1 MQLHQ
6 AFNISRGDVVAFIG
20 AGGKTATLLRLGD
33 ELANKGWR
41 VLATTTTTLSNDK
54 LALMPRAMSTY
65 AGERAI
71 SDALT
76 EHGFVFLY
84 DAIKKGEAYGAKP
97 SWIVRLMDAAD
108 SDVMLIEADEADGL
122 PIKAPY
128 EHEPIFPPETSL
140 VVPMVS
146 LSALGSPLDDAHVYN
161 ANAITERYGFPLGG
175 TIRAAWVAQILR
187 DESLGLKGIPNK
199 ARVVAYLNGTH
210 TTQYGRSRA
219 RLIAKLALKNSRL
232 SSVVIGNA
240 RSSEPVYEIQR
251 PIGAIVLAAGLS
263 SRMGQPKVLLPWADE
278 KTIIEH
284 IVDQLI
290 RARIDHIS
298 VITGHFANEV
308 KAQLAPYD
316 VHVVY
321 NRAYRTGEMLSSIK
335 TGLRTMPSEIA
346 ASLIVLGDQPRL
358 NARVLNDIQSHYAEQ
373 GADLLMPS
381 YQMRRGHPILI
392 GRRYW
397 HEILMLNDKHTLR
410 DFIGKHE
417 DDIHYVPVESDS
429 ILRDVDT
436 PQDYADERWRAGL
449 K

>member
-1 MQLHQ
+1 MRLYQ

-20 AGGKTATLLRLGD
+20 AGGKTTTLLRLGE
-33 ELANKGWR
+33 ELVSRGWR

-54 LALMPRAMSTY
+54 LVLMPHAISTY

-71 SDALT
+71 SDALS

-84 DAIKKGEAYGAKP
+84 DAIKKGEVYGAKP
-97 SWIVRLMDAAD
+97 SWIVRLMDAVD
-108 SDVMLIEADEADGL
+108 SDVMLIEADEANGL

-128 EHEPIFPPETSL
+128 EYEPIFPPETSL
-140 VVPMVS
+140 VVPIVS
-146 LSALGSPLDDAHVYN
+146 LSALGSPLDEGHVYN
-161 ANAITERYGFPLGG
+161 ASAIHERYGFPLGG

-187 DESLGLKGIPNK
+187 DESLGLKGIPHK
-199 ARVVAYLNGTH
+199 ARVVAYLNGTQH
-210 TTQYGRSRA
+210 SQYGRSRA

-240 RSSEPVYEIQR
+240 RGLEPVYEIQR
-251 PIGAIVLAAGLS
+251 PLGAIVLAAGLS
-263 SRMGQPKVLLPWADE
+263 SRMGQPKVLLPWADN

-298 VITGHFANEV
+298 VVTGHFANEV

-316 VHVVY
+316 VHITY

-335 TGLRTMPSEIA
+335 TGLRGMPAEISA
-346 ASLIVLGDQPRL
+346 CLIVLGDQPRL
-358 NARVLNDIQSHYAEQ
+358 NARVLSDIQNHYAEQ
-373 GADLLMPS
+373 GGDLLIPS
-381 YQMRRGHPILI
+381 YQMRRGHPILV
-392 GRRYW
+392 GRKYW
-397 HEILMLNDKHTLR
+397 HDILTLNDKHTLR
-410 DFIGKHE
+410 DFTSKHE
-417 DDIHYVPVESDS
+417 DDIQYVPVESDS

-436 PQDYADERWRAGL
+436 PEDYADELWRAGL

>member
-20 AGGKTATLLRLGD
+20 AGGKTTTLLRLGE
-33 ELANKGWR
+33 ELAQLGWR

-65 AGERAI
+65 VGEHAI
-71 SDALT
+71 SDALS
-76 EHGFVFLY
+76 EHGLVFLY
-84 DAIKKGEAYGAKP
+84 DAIKKGDAYGAKP
-97 SWIVRLMDAAD
+97 SWIVRLMDAVD
-108 SDVMLIEADEADGL
+108 SDVMLIEADEANGL
-122 PIKAPY
+122 PLKAPY

-140 VVPMVS
+140 VVPIVS
-146 LSALGSPLDDAHVYN
+146 LSALGLALDNTNVYN
-161 ANAITERYGFPLGG
+161 AHAIAERYGFPLGG

-187 DESLGLKGIPNK
+187 DESLGLKGIPTK
-199 ARVVAYLNGTH
+199 ARVVAYLNGTQ
-210 TTQYGRSRA
+210 TSPYGRTRA

-240 RSSEPVYEIQR
+240 RASEPVYEVQR
-251 PIGAIVLAAGLS
+251 PIAAVVLAAGLS
-263 SRMGQPKVLLPWADE
+263 SRMGQPKVLMPWIDH

-284 IVDQLI
+284 IVEQLI
-290 RARIDHIS
+290 RARIEHIT
-298 VITGHFANEV
+298 VVTGHYAAEV

-316 VHVVY
+316 VHIVY

-335 TGLRTMPSEIA
+335 AGLRTLPNEIT

-358 NARVLNDIQSHYAEQ
+358 NARVLNDIQVHYAEQ
-373 GADLLMPS
+373 GGDLLIPS

-397 HEILMLNDKHTLR
+397 QEILMLNDKHTLR
-410 DFIGKHE
+410 DFISKHE
-417 DDIHYVPVESDS
+417 DDVHHIPVDSDS

-436 PQDYADERWRAGL
+436 PQDYADELWRAGL